1 MKGIAAQVFARG
13 SVFGWLRDDCWLGE
27 PGEATRVLA
36 QVDPSAV
43 ATGSCIQPYHS
54 AFLSNSKKQTDS
66 KHPGGGKGGGG
77 KTQEFTSTEVYF
89 PLDALRRSLRQRY
102 EHRQPHASHMRGQ
115 RGSRLWL
122 QDTVV
127 QILP

>member
-13 SVFGWLRDDCWLGE
+13 SVFRWFRDDCWLEE

-36 QVDPSAV
+36 QVDPSAA

-66 KHPGGGKGGGG
+66 NHPGWG
-77 KTQEFTSTEVYF
+77 EEVKHRSS
-89 PLDALRRSLRQRY
+89 LALRFIS
-102 EHRQPHASHMRGQ
+102 S
-115 RGSRLWL
+115 
-122 QDTVV
+122 
-127 QILP
+127 

>member
-66 KHPGGGKGGGG
+66 KHPGGARGG
-77 KTQEFTSTEVYF
+77 EVKHRSS
-89 PLDALRRSLRQRY
+89 LALRFISL
-102 EHRQPHASHMRGQ
+102 
-115 RGSRLWL
+115 
-122 QDTVV
+122 
-127 QILP
+127 